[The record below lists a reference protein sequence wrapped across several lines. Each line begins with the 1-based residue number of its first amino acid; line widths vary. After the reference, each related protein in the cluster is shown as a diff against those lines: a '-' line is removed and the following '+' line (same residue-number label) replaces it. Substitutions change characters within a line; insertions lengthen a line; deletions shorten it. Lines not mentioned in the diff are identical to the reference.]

1 MNAVYDIDEDI
12 AASTQAGDFSK
23 INTGDAEN
31 DEVTGHFGADAKQT
45 RFGIKTVTPEGVKI
59 VIEGDARA
67 SDLRLRH
74 AYGEYNGVLAGQYW
88 SNFNSF
94 TGFTPTLD
102 FDSVSAAGLFDR
114 VAQLRYTT
122 GPFSVALEE
131 PKSSIFDITE
141 TRTFDPD
148 NTGTPKSSWDYSE
161 ADGSKDS
168 MPTLTARFEDSAGSV
183 SYSAA
188 GLVHQVG
195 YDEGDA
201 DDSSMG
207 YGLFVAGKVAV
218 TDMISIQGSLN
229 YSDGANSYMWR
240 SGENYYADDAYV
252 APNGDVETITTYG
265 GTLGTSINLGN
276 SRSINI
282 VYGMAHNDYDDARKD
297 FAASADSANQLPI
310 IDGAA
315 ETNQAI
321 FANYQFAPVENVTM
335 GVEYQYLMTEDVDG
349 DDGDANRVMFMAKYS
364 F

>member
-1 MNAVYDIDEDI
+1 
-12 AASTQAGDFSK
+12 
-23 INTGDAEN
+23 
-31 DEVTGHFGADAKQT
+31 
-45 RFGIKTVTPEGVKI
+45 
-59 VIEGDARA
+59 
-67 SDLRLRH
+67 
-74 AYGEYNGVLAGQYW
+74 
-88 SNFNSF
+88 
-94 TGFTPTLD
+94 
-102 FDSVSAAGLFDR
+102 
-114 VAQLRYTT
+114 
-122 GPFSVALEE
+122 
-131 PKSSIFDITE
+131 
-141 TRTFDPD
+141 
-148 NTGTPKSSWDYSE
+148 
-161 ADGSKDS
+161 
-168 MPTLTARFEDSAGSV
+168 
-183 SYSAA
+183 
-188 GLVHQVG
+188 
-195 YDEGDA
+195 
-201 DDSSMG
+201 MG